1 MLDPLPRRYH
11 RVLAPVT
18 STVSSAFPNGKWV
31 GFPHLSR
38 LKRLRAGGGFRGRR
52 YFVMF
57 RPPSLL
63 APQIVPTAANTAA
76 GQPGLLRPGTSCFV
90 ASARTGYANRPNSG
104 NWRCRDSHPARLRP
118 CRLLLSSIPP
128 IIPYGRFS
136 RVRLEGWLVRRGLP
150 GASFS
155 LSLLPACTDRRPFA
169 FALRAPRGQHR
180 LSRTEPGR
188 GLDDAPPWRVGCP
201 PPQGSSLRIGL
212 CCPSPSSL
220 NRPHPPRS
228 QAHRDFTALRLIRDA
243 FAVRERLGDPRAVP
257 GFCYHSLLACHPL

>member
-1 MLDPLPRRYH
+1 MGPSSSKAVAVRKPASAAH
-11 RVLAPVT
+11 NPSVLA
-18 STVSSAFPNGKWV
+18 V
-31 GFPHLSR
+31 GWDR
-38 LKRLRAGGGFRGRR
+38 GAERASNDAD
-52 YFVMF
+52 V
-57 RPPSLL
+57 
-63 APQIVPTAANTAA
+63 
-76 GQPGLLRPGTSCFV
+76 
-90 ASARTGYANRPNSG
+90 
-104 NWRCRDSHPARLRP
+104 
-118 CRLLLSSIPP
+118 SSIPP

>member
-63 APQIVPTAANTAA
+63 APQFVPTAASTAA
-76 GQPGLLRPGTSCFV
+76 GQLGLLRPGRTCV
-90 ASARTGYANRPNSG
+90 VTSARTGYANRPNSG

-118 CRLLLSSIPP
+118 CRLLLSVRPP
-128 IIPYGRFS
+128 
-136 RVRLEGWLVRRGLP
+136 
-150 GASFS
+150 
-155 LSLLPACTDRRPFA
+155 C
-169 FALRAPRGQHR
+169 H
-180 LSRTEPGR
+180 PGR
-188 GLDDAPPWRVGCP
+188 SHLASPVGDHDYPCAIFPHSPWLKRSLAYTPGGE
-201 PPQGSSLRIGL
+201 GS
-212 CCPSPSSL
+212 PHSS
-220 NRPHPPRS
+220 
-228 QAHRDFTALRLIRDA
+228 I
-243 FAVRERLGDPRAVP
+243 VV
-257 GFCYHSLLACHPL
+257 CHPIYAGAESGMSDSSTTRHDREPLRTLEVLPLK

>member
-1 MLDPLPRRYH
+1 
-11 RVLAPVT
+11 VLSPVS

-90 ASARTGYANRPNSG
+90 ASARTGYANRPNTG

-118 CRLLLSSIPP
+118 CRLLLSVRPP
-128 IIPYGRFS
+128 CHPGRSHFTS
-136 RVRLEGWLVRRGLP
+136 PVGDHDCPCVVFPGSPWLKRSLAYTP
-150 GASFS
+150 GASG
-155 LSLLPACTDRRPFA
+155 LPRSSIAVCHLHLRRRGVRHGRHATIRHDREP
-169 FALRAPRGQHR
+169 LRALEVLP
-180 LSRTEPGR
+180 
-188 GLDDAPPWRVGCP
+188 
-201 PPQGSSLRIGL
+201 
-212 CCPSPSSL
+212 
-220 NRPHPPRS
+220 
-228 QAHRDFTALRLIRDA
+228 
-243 FAVRERLGDPRAVP
+243 LG
-257 GFCYHSLLACHPL
+257 

>member
-76 GQPGLLRPGTSCFV
+76 GQPGLLRPSRTRFV
-90 ASARTGYANRPNSG
+90 ASPRIGYANRPNTG
-104 NWRCRDSHPARLRP
+104 NWRYGDLHPARLSA
-118 CRLLLSSIPP
+118 LSAAPSTMP
-128 IIPYGRFS
+128 RFQS
-136 RVRLEGWLVRRGLP
+136 
-150 GASFS
+150 
-155 LSLLPACTDRRPFA
+155 
-169 FALRAPRGQHR
+169 
-180 LSRTEPGR
+180 
-188 GLDDAPPWRVGCP
+188 
-201 PPQGSSLRIGL
+201 
-212 CCPSPSSL
+212 
-220 NRPHPPRS
+220 PPRRT
-228 QAHRDFTALRLIRDA
+228 QHADF
-243 FAVRERLGDPRAVP
+243 
-257 GFCYHSLLACHPL
+257 PL

>member
-11 RVLAPVT
+11 RVLSPVS

-90 ASARTGYANRPNSG
+90 ASARTGYANRPNTG

-118 CRLLLSSIPP
+118 CRLLLSTIP
-128 IIPYGRFS
+128 RFQS
-136 RVRLEGWLVRRGLP
+136 
-150 GASFS
+150 
-155 LSLLPACTDRRPFA
+155 
-169 FALRAPRGQHR
+169 
-180 LSRTEPGR
+180 
-188 GLDDAPPWRVGCP
+188 
-201 PPQGSSLRIGL
+201 
-212 CCPSPSSL
+212 
-220 NRPHPPRS
+220 PPRRT
-228 QAHRDFTALRLIRDA
+228 QHGDFPHYAHLFASHQGLWDLSCWGDFRLWSPNFI
-243 FAVRERLGDPRAVP
+243 AVE
-257 GFCYHSLLACHPL
+257 

>member
-11 RVLAPVT
+11 RVLSPVS

-38 LKRLRAGGGFRGRR
+38 LKRLHAGGGFRGRR

-90 ASARTGYANRPNSG
+90 ASARTGYANRPNTG

-118 CRLLLSSIPP
+118 CRLLLSIRPP
-128 IIPYGRFS
+128 CHPGRSHLASPVGDHDSPCAIFPVPLRQALTRIRPTRNKFTAQLDS
-136 RVRLEGWLVRRGLP
+136 RVSIRCSRHCV
-150 GASFS
+150 
-155 LSLLPACTDRRPFA
+155 
-169 FALRAPRGQHR
+169 QH
-180 LSRTEPGR
+180 GR
-188 GLDDAPPWRVGCP
+188 HLDY
-201 PPQGSSLRIGL
+201 
-212 CCPSPSSL
+212 PS
-220 NRPHPPRS
+220 
-228 QAHRDFTALRLIRDA
+228 
-243 FAVRERLGDPRAVP
+243 
-257 GFCYHSLLACHPL
+257 

>member
-11 RVLAPVT
+11 RVLSPVS
-18 STVSSAFPNGKWV
+18 STMSSAFPNGKWV

-90 ASARTGYANRPNSG
+90 ASARTGYANRPNTG

-118 CRLLLSSIPP
+118 CRLLLSIVPP
-128 IIPYGRFS
+128 IIPQGEFS
-136 RVRLEGWLVRRGLP
+136 SLRLEGWLVRRDLP
-150 GASFS
+150 SASIS
-155 LSLLPACTDRRPFA
+155 LSLLPACAD
-169 FALRAPRGQHR
+169 
-180 LSRTEPGR
+180 
-188 GLDDAPPWRVGCP
+188 
-201 PPQGSSLRIGL
+201 
-212 CCPSPSSL
+212 
-220 NRPHPPRS
+220 
-228 QAHRDFTALRLIRDA
+228 LRLVCLRPSCTSWPTS
-243 FAVRERLGDPRAVP
+243 VLP
-257 GFCYHSLLACHPL
+257 Y

>member
-11 RVLAPVT
+11 RVLAPVS
-18 STVSSAFPNGKWV
+18 STVSSAFPKGKWV

-118 CRLLLSSIPP
+118 CRLLLSVRPP
-128 IIPYGRFS
+128 CYPGRS
-136 RVRLEGWLVRRGLP
+136 RFASPVGDHDCPCTIFPGSPWLKRSLAYTP
-150 GASFS
+150 GAS
-155 LSLLPACTDRRPFA
+155 
-169 FALRAPRGQHR
+169 
-180 LSRTEPGR
+180 
-188 GLDDAPPWRVGCP
+188 GL
-201 PPQGSSLRIGL
+201 
-212 CCPSPSSL
+212 
-220 NRPHPPRS
+220 PRS
-228 QAHRDFTALRLIRDA
+228 SIAVCRPTLASTESDMGGTATTRHDREPLRTLD
-243 FAVRERLGDPRAVP
+243 VLHLG
-257 GFCYHSLLACHPL
+257 